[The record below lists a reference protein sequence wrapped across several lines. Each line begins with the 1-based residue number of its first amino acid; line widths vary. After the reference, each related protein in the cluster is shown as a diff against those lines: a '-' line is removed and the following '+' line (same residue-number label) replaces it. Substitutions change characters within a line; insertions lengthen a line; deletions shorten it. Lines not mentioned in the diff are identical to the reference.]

1 MKLFLKNILILSVIV
16 VCLFFVLDTFVFPNN
31 KNTYNYKASL
41 LQNKEVE
48 VLISGNSHL
57 GFGVFADSIFNF
69 NTVNIATKARELNT
83 DIDLLVSNV
92 QNKEKLKA
100 VLIPIS
106 YYSLFGE
113 LSSTNEYHQSQMRL
127 YYNFFKLEKYDQGFI
142 KNSLIINE
150 PFRELMNDSFFLSFM
165 KKQKI
170 SKKGWRANNTLF
182 VKDPEIIGKL
192 KRLKESIKNKSLI
205 EKNIKRIKELN
216 TECNINNVKL
226 ILVLPPYSAYFYS
239 LTNHKYNKIINN
251 ILSENLK
258 DVQVLDAVNFMPTD
272 LEYYENSDHLNV
284 KGAKLF
290 TKKLDSILKLS
301 L

>member
-1 MKLFLKNILILSVIV
+1 MKLFLKNISILLAIV

-48 VLISGNSHL
+48 VLVSGNSHL

-83 DIDLLVSNV
+83 DIDLLISNV
-92 QNKEKLKA
+92 QNREKLKA

-113 LSSTNEYHQSQMRL
+113 LSSTNKYHQSQMRL

-150 PFRELMNDSFFLSFM
+150 PFRELMNDSYFLSFM
-165 KKQKI
+165 KKQKV

-182 VKDPEIIGKL
+182 AKDPDIIGKL
-192 KRLKESIKNKSLI
+192 ERLEVSIHNTSLI
-205 EKNIKRIKELN
+205 DKNIKRIKELN
-216 TECNINNVKL
+216 IECKKNNVKL
-226 ILVLPPYSAYFYS
+226 ILVLPAYSAYFYS
-239 LTNHKYNKIINN
+239 LTNFKYNKIIHK

-258 DVQVLDAVNFMPTD
+258 GVQVIEALDFMPTD
-272 LEYYENSDHLNV
+272 LLYYENSDHLNSY
-284 KGAKLF
+284 GAKVF
-290 TKKLDSILKLS
+290 TKKLDSILKRS